1 MLGVMFVSY
10 GAAMDAFL
18 VAMLVGAA
26 AEIGD
31 KSFFF
36 AALLG
41 MRYRQPVP
49 VFWGMALGLG
59 FSLAIGAAAGVGVA
73 AIADESWL
81 PWIVA
86 ATFLAMAGWMVR
98 EHVPVAPEV
107 RSRQRLLLTAAIG
120 FFVLEMGDK
129 TQIAVIALT
138 ARFDNVVAVLAG
150 ALLGALAI
158 NVPALWLGRRLADRL
173 PMRWLRRGSA
183 VLFLGLG
190 LWIAIG
196 AVRG

>member
-1 MLGVMFVSY
+1 MLGTSFVSC
-10 GAAMDAFL
+10 GAGMDAFL
-18 VAMLVGAA
+18 VAVLVGAA

-41 MRYRQPVP
+41 MRYRQPLP
-49 VFWGMALGLG
+49 VFGGMALGLG
-59 FSLAIGAAAGVGVA
+59 LSLAIAAAVGAGVA
-73 AIADESWL
+73 AIATESWV
-81 PWIVA
+81 PWLVA
-86 ATFLAMAGWMVR
+86 ATFLAMALWMLR
-98 EHVPVAPEV
+98 DDAPAAPEV
-107 RSRQRLLLTAAIG
+107 RSRHGLLLTAAIG

-129 TQIAVIALT
+129 TQLAVIALT
-138 ARFDNVVAVLAG
+138 ARFDSVVAVLTG

-158 NVPALWLGRRLADRL
+158 NVPALWLGNRLADRL

-190 LWIAIG
+190 VWIAIG